1 MMAYCVLSCITLG
14 NDWVS
19 STRIDVQITLDEML
33 VSLLNVYVSL
43 TNQESMSNLA
53 LIVPLV
59 YSMNITRYIT
69 NSPLKSLIRKP
80 LAYIERR
87 FAR

>member
-1 MMAYCVLSCITLG
+1 M
-14 NDWVS
+14 
-19 STRIDVQITLDEML
+19 QITLDEML